1 MPAKKKKIRKQI
13 KKKVIKRRKPV
24 KKVVKK
30 KIIKKVSKK
39 VKKPAK
45 KQVKKKASKKEANLI
60 GKVSHYFPHVQAA
73 VIKLKAPLSVG
84 DSVKIKGHTTDFVQ
98 NVVSMQIDRQPIINA
113 KPGQEIGLLV
123 KSRVRQH
130 DVVTKV

>member
-1 MPAKKKKIRKQI
+1 MPAKKR
-13 KKKVIKRRKPV
+13 KVIKRKKIV

-30 KIIKKVSKK
+30 KISKKAVRKVVKKIKK
-39 VKKPAK
+39 PIK
-45 KQVKKKASKKEANLI
+45 KQVKKAVKKEANLV
-60 GKVSHYFPHVQAA
+60 GKVTHYFPHVQAA
-73 VIKLKAPLSVG
+73 VIKLKAPLKVG

-98 NVVSMQIDRQPIINA
+98 NVVSMQMDREPIVSA